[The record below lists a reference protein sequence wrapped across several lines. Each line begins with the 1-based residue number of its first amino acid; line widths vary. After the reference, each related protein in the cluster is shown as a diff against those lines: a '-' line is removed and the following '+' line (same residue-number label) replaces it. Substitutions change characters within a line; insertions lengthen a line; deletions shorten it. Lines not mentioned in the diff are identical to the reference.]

1 VLEEMVE
8 SSENPGQWEKVIDKL
23 LKTNNS
29 PIWAIEHTRFSQGR
43 FLFVTD
49 RINADGTI
57 DVIQNE
63 LVRLAH
69 QTAAFHK
76 HINDGEKFFGGIQ
89 KVEPRM
95 TRRVRHEQSV
105 RSRYSA
111 VTAQESASARQGSRF
126 RQVTV
131 SNAPWSLE
139 EFPLMVPATS
149 SPAYKAPASY
159 ASALAGIP
167 APPALKHANAGQE
180 TVPSHIS
187 GPKGSTKLKTSIT
200 SELGDD
206 ASTLISLAS
215 TVAEQS
221 QLIKNLMKK
230 AEDQEA
236 VEARINLAMTAKLA
250 EQEANRELEAHLE
263 KLKQDDKDEAHRS
276 AQARSAQ
283 ELLDSE
289 TRHRASTTAL
299 LLTHQAEMKNALA
312 QMALRDE
319 LHLQELETARS
330 QHTQDLNKM
339 MQQVEENNTKNK
351 TEVSGNLK
359 DMTTSLMLHM
369 SAMMEHHAN
378 VLPTQPHSH
387 HANQHPGNIEVDAAR
402 TEASPI
408 TMTTRTDPNTQ
419 VETVTKEAAASLQG
433 TLETQATSIPQGEVD
448 EEAMETEGLEL
459 LTQEEPRMTPLPIEA
474 LATNP
479 SESTLQTSDQMETLT
494 RSQGGQDLS
503 DDQVTMHQS
512 AYMAHHWQGHTGGQA
527 AAGSTGKDSG
537 SKEKV
542 STTTSENGPNVLLQA
557 KTLMEINPS
566 TDEVKTMECAAWLA
580 KETWEIQDTE
590 MEDEAMVATIRRAT
604 EQAARDNAKKNTPTK
619 PTREHQPSPDQA
631 TGEIGKGKRERPVH
645 QSPAE
650 MELRKERD

>member
-1 VLEEMVE
+1 M
-8 SSENPGQWEKVIDKL
+8 
-23 LKTNNS
+23 
-29 PIWAIEHTRFSQGR
+29 
-43 FLFVTD
+43 
-49 RINADGTI
+49 
-57 DVIQNE
+57 
-63 LVRLAH
+63 
-69 QTAAFHK
+69 
-76 HINDGEKFFGGIQ
+76 
-89 KVEPRM
+89 
-95 TRRVRHEQSV
+95 
-105 RSRYSA
+105 
-111 VTAQESASARQGSRF
+111 
-126 RQVTV
+126 
-131 SNAPWSLE
+131 
-139 EFPLMVPATS
+139 
-149 SPAYKAPASY
+149 
-159 ASALAGIP
+159 
-167 APPALKHANAGQE
+167 
-180 TVPSHIS
+180 HIS
-187 GPKGSTKLKTSIT
+187 GSKGPTILKTSIT

-206 ASTLISLAS
+206 ASTLLSLAS

-230 AEDQEA
+230 AEDHEA

-250 EQEANRELEAHLE
+250 EQESNRVLEAHLE
-263 KLKQDDKDEAHRS
+263 KLKQDEKDEAHRI
-276 AQARSAQ
+276 AQARSVQ
-283 ELLDSE
+283 ELQDSE
-289 TRHRASTTAL
+289 TRHRASTTAML
-299 LLTHQAEMKNALA
+299 LAHQAEMKNALE

-319 LHLQELETARS
+319 LHQQELETARS

-339 MQQVEENNTKNK
+339 MQQVEENNTNNK

-369 SAMMEHHAN
+369 SAMMEQHAN
-378 VLPTQPHSH
+378 VLPTQPHRQ
-387 HANQHPGNIEVDAAR
+387 HANQHPGDIEVDAAR

-419 VETVTKEAAASLQG
+419 VETVTKEAASSLQG

-459 LTQEEPRMTPLPIEA
+459 LTQEEPRTTSLPIA
-474 LATNP
+474 LVTNQ

-503 DDQVTMHQS
+503 DDQATMHLDEYTALQC
-512 AYMAHHWQGHTGGQA
+512 QGHLGDQA
-527 AAGSTGKDSG
+527 AAGSTGSDSS

-542 STTTSENGPNVLLQA
+542 STTTPENGPNILSQT

-566 TDEVKTMECAAWLA
+566 TDEAKTVECAAWLA

-604 EQAARDNAKKNTPTK
+604 EQAARDNETKNTPTK
-619 PTREHQPSPDQA
+619 TPREQPSYQSSPVQA

-650 MELRKERD
+650 MELRKERDKQAAIINENERAQNEGRFSPEMKRRAAQGEVMDDEDQAFFEAQPDRDDEQSMSESVSLDLAKTLFGDYQEASMEADPSTSPRTNA